1 MSMFVLN
8 SILSERYPTVMDG
21 LIYTY
26 PFDGEKHCCVTNLKY
41 AKILIVNS
49 GSNNLYNFF
58 QSKGSF
64 LTTVTLNL
72 ENEDIQ
78 ASEGQYNLIAIDSGD
93 KEISEDILNK
103 IKEFSNNI
111 KTSVYIFCLNNLNI
125 LYNYGGS
132 CVYIDSKVKED
143 VIKDIITKS
152 SLYNSLY
159 NATLL
164 DSCIEL
170 NNGYMEL
177 PWDNRI
183 DNFSICFDLEID
195 NYKNNINLIGIKNN
209 STLLMGI
216 YFNLSQGKIEIQSD
230 NINSIKYDILKN
242 IDLFSSKNKISI
254 IKQGY
259 KFYIYCNDELCVSAN
274 IEISTKGN
282 SLIIGQYS
290 LSNINNSSVI
300 KISNLSIYDK
310 ELSFKDVDV
319 LNKGR
324 LIFL

>member
-41 AKILIVNS
+41 AKILIINS

-170 NNGYMEL
+170 DNGYMEL

-242 IDLFSSKNKISI
+242 INLFSSKNKISI

-310 ELSFKDVDV
+310 ELSFKDIDI